1 MKLAASMAYLN
12 RYFRNEETFAKL
24 REIGYHYVDIAL
36 GGNRF
41 FSQDETEWKAAVDD
55 IAENAA
61 KHGITFIQA
70 HSPNSNPVIDT
81 RLEKEYFYA
90 TRSLEICDRLGV
102 KDLVVHA
109 GYDSNL
115 GKTEWYEKNR
125 DFYRLLF
132 PLMEKTEINVLTEN
146 TTKYNLNR
154 GFYMYTGADMVEFIE
169 YVDHP
174 LFNAVWDT
182 GHGNSEGSHY
192 DNVVALGKYL
202 RGLHVHDNNGVSD
215 QHGIPYTG
223 VLNLDSLICG
233 LIDIGYKGYFTYE
246 TLNALQPSNGR
257 TKRMTFERE
266 TRLLEPTAEM
276 AVAAENLIY
285 TIGKCA
291 LEAYGIFEE

>member
-12 RYFRNEETFAKL
+12 YYFNNEEAFAKL
-24 REIGYHYVDIAL
+24 RRIGYRNADIAL
-36 GGNRF
+36 GGKRL
-41 FSQDETEWKAAVDD
+41 FSSDENEWKTAVDG

-61 KHGITFIQA
+61 KHGIKIVQA
-70 HSPNSNPVIDT
+70 HSPNSNPVDDS
-81 RLEKEYFYA
+81 RKEKEFFYA
-90 TRSLEICDRLGV
+90 TRSLEICERLGI

-109 GYDSNL
+109 GYDSDL

-132 PLMEKTEINVLTEN
+132 PFMEKAEVNVLTEN
-146 TTKYNLNR
+146 TTKNNLSR
-154 GFYMYTGADMVEFIE
+154 GFYLYTGADMVEFIE

-182 GHGNSEGSHY
+182 GHGTSEGCQY

-202 RGLHVHDNNGVSD
+202 RGLHVHDNNGKAD
-215 QHGIPYTG
+215 EHGIPYTG

-233 LIDIGYKGYFTYE
+233 LMDIGYKGYFTFE
-246 TLNALQPSNGR
+246 TLNALRRSKGR
-257 TKRMTFERE
+257 TTRMTFERDK
-266 TRLLEPTAEM
+266 RLLEPTAEM
-276 AVAAENLIY
+276 AVAAENLVY